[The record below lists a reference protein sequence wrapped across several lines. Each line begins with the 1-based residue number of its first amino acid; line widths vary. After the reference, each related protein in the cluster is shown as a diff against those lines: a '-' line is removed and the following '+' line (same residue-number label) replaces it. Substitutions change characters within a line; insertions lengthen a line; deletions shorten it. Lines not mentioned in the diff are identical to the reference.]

1 MKPSKTADLRQL
13 SDNEL
18 EQQIRDNERALLD
31 MRFSQA
37 VGTLDNTATVRTV
50 RRDIARMKTIL
61 RERTAANA
69 AS

>member
-1 MKPSKTADLRQL
+1 MKPSKTADLRHL

-18 EQQIRDNERALLD
+18 EQQIRANERALLD

-37 VGTLDNTATVRTV
+37 VGTLDNTAVVRTV

-61 RERTAANA
+61 RERANESS